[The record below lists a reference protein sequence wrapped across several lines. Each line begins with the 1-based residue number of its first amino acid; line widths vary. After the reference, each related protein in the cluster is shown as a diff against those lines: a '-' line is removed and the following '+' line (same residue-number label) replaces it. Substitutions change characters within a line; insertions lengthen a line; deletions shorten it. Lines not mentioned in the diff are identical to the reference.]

1 MFLWRY
7 SGGCLDLLMNADRI
21 IKAVKQHH
29 LNVAQNERK
38 STAMLLL
45 GVIILIKIGA
55 KVKII
60 PGLCMLF
67 IYLFIHLK

>member
-1 MFLWRY
+1 
-7 SGGCLDLLMNADRI
+7 MNADRT
-21 IKAVKQHH
+21 IKAVKQHR

-55 KVKII
+55 KMKIL
-60 PGLCMLF
+60 PGLCIYLF
-67 IYLFIHLK
+67 IYLFIPLK

>member
-1 MFLWRY
+1 M
-7 SGGCLDLLMNADRI
+7 LMNADRT
-21 IKAVKQHH
+21 IKAVKHHH

-55 KVKII
+55 KLKII
-60 PGLCMLF
+60 PGLCTLF